1 MKLYFA
7 PLDGLNNRI
16 YRDAH
21 ARHFGGADLYF
32 TPFYAPTTEGL
43 TKKSLADLSL
53 GGLPLPS
60 TVPQLLCRNPEHF
73 MLAVAQLANI
83 GYTHVNLNLGCPSGT
98 VTAKYK
104 GSGFLTVPDELDR
117 FFDTV
122 FSAIARDFCGMELS
136 VKTRVG
142 YASEEEAPRLLAIY
156 NRYPIAELTV
166 HPRLRADIYR
176 GKPRMRVFDLFAKGS
191 RAPVCYN
198 GDIFSVADYRKFTE
212 AYPAISRVM
221 IGRGAV
227 ANPALF
233 LECKDLP
240 VPDKKA
246 RLRAMHDEILER
258 NYERMGEGR
267 NLVCR
272 MADIWNYQIYQFF
285 DTPLAARELHR
296 AKTVA
301 EYRAAANKIFREAP
315 LRENGAFVQT
325 LM

>member
-16 YRDAH
+16 YREAH

-32 TPFYAPTTEGL
+32 TPFYAPTVEGL
-43 TKKSLADLSL
+43 TKKILSDLTCDGAPLAD
-53 GGLPLPS
+53 
-60 TVPQLLCRNPEHF
+60 TVPQLLCRNPDHF
-73 MLAVAQLANI
+73 MIAVRQLANL

-98 VTAKYK
+98 VTSKYK

-122 FSAIARDFCGMELS
+122 FSALQRELGGMELS

-142 YASEEEAPRLLAIY
+142 YASEEEAPRLLSIY

-176 GKPRMRVFDLFAKGS
+176 GKPRMRVFDLFARES

-198 GDIFSVADYRKFTE
+198 GDIFRVADLLKFTE

-221 IGRGAV
+221 IGRGAI
-227 ANPALF
+227 ANPAVF
-233 LECKDLP
+233 LECRGLP

-246 RLRAMHDEILER
+246 RLRAMHDEILEE
-258 NYERMGEGR
+258 NYRRMGEGR

-285 DTPLAARELHR
+285 DTPLAARDLHR

-315 LRENGAFVQT
+315 LRENAAFVQT

>member
-16 YRDAH
+16 YREAH
-21 ARHFGGADLYF
+21 IRHFGGADLYF

-43 TKKSLADLSL
+43 TKKTLADLTED
-53 GGLPLPS
+53 GAPLFQ
-60 TVPQLLCRNPEHF
+60 TVPQLLCRKEEHF

-104 GSGFLTVPDELDR
+104 GSGFLAIPDELDR
-117 FFDTV
+117 FFDAV
-122 FSAIARDFCGMELS
+122 FSSLQKKFAGMELS
-136 VKTRVG
+136 IKTRIG
-142 YASEEEAPRLLAIY
+142 YSSVEEASHLLTIY
-156 NRYPIAELTV
+156 NRYPLSELIV
-166 HPRLRADIYR
+166 HPRLRTDVYR
-176 GKPRMRVFDLFAKGS
+176 GKPRMSVFDLFEKNS

-198 GDIFSVADYRKFTE
+198 GDIFSVADYEKFTT

-221 IGRGAV
+221 IGRGAI
-227 ANPALF
+227 ANPAIF
-233 LECKDLP
+233 LECCHLP

-246 RLRAMHDEILER
+246 RLRAMHDQILER
-258 NYERMGEGR
+258 NFERMGDGR

-315 LRENGAFVQT
+315 LRENAAFVQT